1 MYKCVKCG
9 EEFNELPKGLVR
21 CPNCAYKIVVKTRDP
36 IAKDI
41 KAR

>member
-9 EEFNELPKGLVR
+9 EEFAELPRGLIR

-36 IAKDI
+36 ITKEI